1 MVYVVALGTEATQ
14 FFCRT
19 SRSFSYDQHC
29 VQDAGWAELAVGI
42 VGCCLGAVLLV
53 RGPRVDCTCSPPRR
67 RPCFNLVSSASS
79 PPPPNTHTTT
89 HTTATTTTR
98 TLPLACQRND
108 KDLRAKISSAKA
120 HSLSIGLPFLFL
132 AVGNCM
138 VWAQSY
144 HSVSKWFGLELFVDL
159 FAYSALALLWLCGKT
174 L

>member
-1 MVYVVALGTEATQ
+1 MRAGRSWLWVSWAAAWVQCYWCVGQGWTALAAPHVADPASTL
-14 FFCRT
+14 F
-19 SRSFSYDQHC
+19 
-29 VQDAGWAELAVGI
+29 
-42 VGCCLGAVLLV
+42 
-53 RGPRVDCTCSPPRR
+53 PRR
-67 RPCFNLVSSASS
+67 RP
-79 PPPPNTHTTT
+79 PPPQYTHTTT